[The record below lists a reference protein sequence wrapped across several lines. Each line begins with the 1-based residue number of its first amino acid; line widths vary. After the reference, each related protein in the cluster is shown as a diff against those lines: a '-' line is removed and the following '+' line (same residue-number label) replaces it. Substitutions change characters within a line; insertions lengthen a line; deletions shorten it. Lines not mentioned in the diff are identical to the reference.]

1 MSTRFRNFG
10 AALTK
15 AGVPTS
21 GVYQVETAVVVGTI
35 TLAGDAKFTVTSALL
50 TGSPKDYAVAVA
62 LNDTASQVAA
72 KARAVLQAD
81 ADLAALY
88 AVGGTGANVA
98 LTALQSA
105 ANDASLNIAFD
116 NDTCT
121 GLTPDASSNNTTA
134 GVKGD
139 YRGVVTG
146 NCCID
151 TTNHDIYENTG
162 DDTRPIWTLV

>member
-21 GVYQVETAVVVGTI
+21 GVYQVETAVIVGTI
-35 TLAGDAKFTVTSALL
+35 TLGGNMSVTVTAAGM
-50 TGSPKDYAVAVA
+50 TGSPKTLTVAVA
-62 LNDTASQVAA
+62 LNDTATQVAT
-72 KARAVLQAD
+72 KVRAA
-81 ADLAALY
+81 LAADVDVM
-88 AVGGTGANVA
+88 AMFSVGGTGANVA

-105 ANDASLNIAFD
+105 ANDATLNIAYD

-121 GLTPDASSNNTTA
+121 GLTGDASSNNSTA

-139 YRGVVTG
+139 YKGVITG
-146 NCCID
+146 NCCVD

-162 DDTRPIWTLV
+162 DDSRPVWTVI

>member
-1 MSTRFRNFG
+1 MSTRYRNFG

-21 GVYQVETAVVVGTI
+21 GVYQIETATVVGTI
-35 TLAGDAKFTVTSALL
+35 TLAGDAKITVTAALL
-50 TGSPKDYAVAVA
+50 AGSPKDYAVAVA
-62 LNDTASQVAA
+62 LNDTASQVAG
-72 KARAVLQAD
+72 KARAVLAAD
-81 ADLAALY
+81 SDLTDFY
-88 AVGGTGANVA
+88 TVGGTGATIK

-105 ANDASLNIAFD
+105 ANDASLNIASD

-121 GLTPDASSNNTTA
+121 GLTTEASSANSTA

-139 YRGVVTG
+139 YKGIVTG

-162 DDTRPIWTLV
+162 DDTRPVWTLV

>member
-15 AGVPTS
+15 AGAPTS

-35 TLAGDAKFTVTSALL
+35 TLAGNAKFTVTAGLL

-62 LNDTASQVAA
+62 LNDTAAQVAA
-72 KARAVLQAD
+72 KARAVLEAD
-81 ADLAALY
+81 DDLTAFY
-88 AVGGTGANVA
+88 TVGGTSANVS
-98 LTALQSA
+98 LTASQSA
-105 ANDASLNIAFD
+105 ANDTSLNIAFD

-139 YRGVVTG
+139 YKGVVTG
-146 NCCID
+146 NCLID

-162 DDTRPIWTLV
+162 DDTRPVWTLV

>member
-1 MSTRFRNFG
+1 VSTRFRNFG

-35 TLAGDAKFTVTSALL
+35 TLGGNAKFTVTAAGMA
-50 TGSPKDYAVAVA
+50 GSPKDILVAVA
-62 LNDTASQVAA
+62 LNDTAAQVAA
-72 KARAVLQAD
+72 KARAALAAD
-81 ADLAALY
+81 ADVAAMFS
-88 AVGGTGANVA
+88 VGGTGANVA
-98 LTALQSA
+98 LTTLQSA
-105 ANDASLNIAFD
+105 ANDATLNIAYD

-121 GLTPDASSNNTTA
+121 GLTGDASSNNSTA

-139 YRGVVTG
+139 YKGVVTG

-162 DDTRPIWTLV
+162 DSSRPVWTTV

>member
-1 MSTRFRNFG
+1 MSLRFRNFG

-15 AGVPTS
+15 DGVPTS
-21 GVYQVETAVVVGTI
+21 GVFQVETAVVVGTI
-35 TLAGDAKFTVTSALL
+35 TLGGNATVTVTAAGM
-50 TGSPKDYAVAVA
+50 TGSPKAISVAVL
-62 LNDTASQVAA
+62 LNDTAAQVAA
-72 KARAVLQAD
+72 KIRTALALD
-81 ADLAALY
+81 ADVTALFS
-88 AVGGTGANVA
+88 VGGTGADVS

-105 ANDASLNIAFD
+105 ANDATLNIAYT

-139 YRGVVTG
+139 YKGVVTG

-162 DDTRPIWTLV
+162 DSSRPLWTLA